1 MIKYSLVLF
10 DFDGT
15 LMDTSS
21 GIFDTMKYVM
31 KTLNQKIDNNCDINK
46 FIGPPL
52 NICFSEVMG
61 LEEGLVDQAMDI
73 YRKRYEEKGQFMA
86 EFYDGIIPL
95 LKWLKTS
102 GTKTGIATLKNKVL
116 AESMANYFDMMGYM
130 DGVFG
135 MKYNSEK
142 ESKAQIIRYA
152 LDYFKIDPKDAV
164 LIGDTLL
171 DFYGAREVGLD
182 FIGAGFGFGFNN
194 DVDAK
199 HSDIIMAKD
208 CGHIRRLIVD

>member
-1 MIKYSLVLF
+1 MIKYSLILF

-15 LMDTSS
+15 LMDTSL

-31 KTLNQKIDNNCDINK
+31 KTLNREIDKSCDINK
-46 FIGPPL
+46 VIGPPL
-52 NICFSEVMG
+52 NICFSEIMG

-73 YRKRYEEKGQFMA
+73 YQKRYEEKGQFMA
-86 EFYDGIIPL
+86 KFYDGIIPL
-95 LKWLKTS
+95 LKWLKS
-102 GTKTGIATLKNKVL
+102 SEAKTGIATLKNRVL
-116 AESMANYFDMMGYM
+116 AESMANYFDMMPYM

-135 MKYNSEK
+135 MKHNSGNEN
-142 ESKAQIIRYA
+142 KAQIIGYA
-152 LDYFKIDPKDAV
+152 LDYFKMNPKDAV

-171 DFYGAREVGLD
+171 DFYGAREAGLD

-199 HSDIIMAKD
+199 HADIIMAKD
-208 CGHIRRLIVD
+208 CSQVRRLIVD